1 MTRCTCRA
9 AGCTRRPRWASTS
22 IHLTVGVAPFT
33 RYDIVHRAL
42 TSLASDAELRESLPL
57 GLDLTDADEVAA
69 QVRKA
74 LPVILAALG
83 EAEVL
88 GPAVAEAIGSR
99 FAELTRPVA
108 VRPLATV
115 EAIASLTPDTA
126 VRWRR
131 GLLGSLCIDA
141 DGVELR
147 LADRTIRFPAQ
158 CGAALARLQQGD
170 AVTAGALPGLDP
182 DDGLVV
188 LRRLLREAVVCV
200 EKA

>member
-1 MTRCTCRA
+1 M
-9 AGCTRRPRWASTS
+9 
-22 IHLTVGVAPFT
+22 
-33 RYDIVHRAL
+33 L

-115 EAIASLTPDTA
+115 EAIASLTPDTV

-131 GLLGSLCIDA
+131 GLLGSLCVDA
-141 DGVELR
+141 DGVDLR
-147 LADRTIRFPAQ
+147 LPDKTIRFPAG
-158 CGAALARLQQGD
+158 CGAALEGLQQGD